1 MKVRELMTT
10 YGDLI
15 TRVLP
20 CVLVSPDSL
29 ARFFP
34 ASADLF
40 DIVVFDEASQVRV
53 ADAIGAMGR
62 ARSVVVVGDSK
73 QMPPTSF
80 ADSSFAGDDPEAD
93 AGGETVEDEESILT
107 ECVQARVERQRLTWH
122 YRSQDESLIA
132 FSNQHYYDGGLSS
145 FPAPAAGRAGVSLV
159 RVDGHFH
166 RSGSRALLRTN
177 PVEAEAVV
185 TEIRRRFAMSPS
197 ALPSVGVVTFN
208 QQQRAYVEGLLRDAE
223 DPRLAEA
230 LDDPDGLFVKNL
242 ENVQGDERDVILF
255 STGFSVNDRG
265 VLPLNFGPLNR
276 TGGERRLNV
285 AVTRARRQVIVF
297 SSFDPAQMRT
307 EDTSSIGVKH
317 LRAYLE
323 MAAHG
328 PSALPR
334 DLRRRVLPDRHRDQV
349 AAALE
354 KRGLAVRTNVGMS
367 DFTLDLVLS
376 QASEPDRPLVA
387 VLLDGEGWANRLTA
401 RDRDSLPQE
410 VLADVLRWARVERV
424 WLPRWL
430 TDPDAVVERLVGV
443 VGEAARAART
453 PAPVAH
459 PPAPPVSE
467 PRVAPPAFGPP

>member
-1 MKVRELMTT
+1 
-10 YGDLI
+10 
-15 TRVLP
+15 
-20 CVLVSPDSL
+20 
-29 ARFFP
+29 
-34 ASADLF
+34 
-40 DIVVFDEASQVRV
+40 
-53 ADAIGAMGR
+53 
-62 ARSVVVVGDSK
+62 
-73 QMPPTSF
+73 
-80 ADSSFAGDDPEAD
+80 
-93 AGGETVEDEESILT
+93 
-107 ECVQARVERQRLTWH
+107 
-122 YRSQDESLIA
+122 
-132 FSNQHYYDGGLSS
+132 
-145 FPAPAAGRAGVSLV
+145 
-159 RVDGHFH
+159 
-166 RSGSRALLRTN
+166 
-177 PVEAEAVV
+177 
-185 TEIRRRFAMSPS
+185 
-197 ALPSVGVVTFN
+197 
-208 QQQRAYVEGLLRDAE
+208 
-223 DPRLAEA
+223 
-230 LDDPDGLFVKNL
+230 
-242 ENVQGDERDVILF
+242 
-255 STGFSVNDRG
+255 
-265 VLPLNFGPLNR
+265 
-276 TGGERRLNV
+276 
-285 AVTRARRQVIVF
+285 VIVF

>member
-1 MKVRELMTT
+1 LLPGDVGDRDAHDLDELVQGGDLAAVHVVGLYDVVAGPGSRRGFNPAAAGGQVGQLRRQLSVRRGGMKVRELMTT

-208 QQQRAYVEGLLRDAE
+208 QQQRAYVEGLLRDAD

-242 ENVQGDERDVILF
+242 ENVQGDERDVIGLLDRVQCERPGGVA
-255 STGFSVNDRG
+255 TQLRSV
-265 VLPLNFGPLNR
+265 
-276 TGGERRLNV
+276 
-285 AVTRARRQVIVF
+285 
-297 SSFDPAQMRT
+297 
-307 EDTSSIGVKH
+307 
-317 LRAYLE
+317 
-323 MAAHG
+323 
-328 PSALPR
+328 
-334 DLRRRVLPDRHRDQV
+334 
-349 AAALE
+349 
-354 KRGLAVRTNVGMS
+354 
-367 DFTLDLVLS
+367 
-376 QASEPDRPLVA
+376 EPDRRGTPA
-387 VLLDGEGWANRLTA
+387 QRRRHPCPPSGDRVLELRSGPDAYRGHVLDRGEAPP
-401 RDRDSLPQE
+401 SLPG
-410 VLADVLRWARVERV
+410 D
-424 WLPRWL
+424 
-430 TDPDAVVERLVGV
+430 G
-443 VGEAARAART
+443 GARAVRA
-453 PAPVAH
+453 AA
-459 PPAPPVSE
+459 
-467 PRVAPPAFGPP
+467 